1 MRKRFESLWAIR
13 PEAALT
19 VVRLLARDAA
29 PGQDAQLGT
38 GRVQLAGTQWE
49 ATKPSV
55 QGNGPRK
62 VAVIPIQ
69 GVLTNDGPG
78 YYGSNYQT
86 IANAAEKAAAD
97 PDVKHIVLSVD
108 SPGGEVTG
116 LPECA
121 AVLAQVAK
129 VKPVH
134 AMVEGASASAAYWLT
149 SQASD
154 IALTPSGEVGS
165 VGVRMMHVDMSK
177 MLDSESYKVTEM
189 HSGDFKTEWSPY
201 KPLSAEAQADMQ
213 KRLDSSHQD
222 FLSAIAR
229 GRDGRVSQALRA
241 NRYGEGRMH
250 SAKEALA
257 GGLVDRIQ
265 PAREFYQGIAPP
277 ASSGGS
283 LGAPRR
289 ARLELTRL
297 QAQR

>member
-1 MRKRFESLWAIR
+1 MGGHQAIR
-13 PEAALT
+13 TRE
-19 VVRLLARDAA
+19 R
-29 PGQDAQLGT
+29 
-38 GRVQLAGTQWE
+38 
-49 ATKPSV
+49 
-55 QGNGPRK
+55 PRK

-97 PDVKHIVLSVD
+97 PDVKYIVLSVD

-121 AVLAQVAK
+121 AVIAQVAK

-177 MLDSESYKVTEM
+177 MLDSEGYKVTEM

-201 KPLSAEAQADMQ
+201 KPLSVEAQADMQ
-213 KRLDSSHQD
+213 KRLDASHQD
-222 FLSAIAR
+222 FLGAIAR
-229 GRDGRVSQALRA
+229 GRGGRVSQALRA
-241 NRYGEGRMH
+241 TRYGEGGMH

-289 ARLELTRL
+289 ARLELQRL
-297 QAQR
+297 KVQR